1 MVFFATRC
9 YYRFWGS
16 GLLIHLILLILLS
29 SPSNHILEACRSQA
43 HVDHISRLCG
53 LGSMSAKTAMIFS
66 TQICFRL
73 FAVFLLGAQKLG
85 TYPYKPKRSRVILQP
100 HVKSNTTEQTR
111 SWQILIVHRHATSVS
126 DAADR
131 PLHKRS
137 RIFKRVRDT
146 FPAPQIVK
154 IVRD

>member
-1 MVFFATRC
+1 MQKLAMRMLHLNYLQHPSLCRFFVTRC
-9 YYRFWGS
+9 YSRFWGS

-43 HVDHISRLCG
+43 HVDHISKLCG

-73 FAVFLLGAQKLG
+73 FPFGGSKTR

-111 SWQILIVHRHATSVS
+111 SWQILIVTSARH
-126 DAADR
+126 
-131 PLHKRS
+131 
-137 RIFKRVRDT
+137 FC
-146 FPAPQIVK
+146 F
-154 IVRD
+154 